1 MIGFLFWPV
10 RKIFSSIARGW
21 EHVPEKATV
30 SLELGK
36 GIRDKVVSS
45 ASLELE
51 KRGPLVEARPKK
63 VSTVIAGVGKYV
75 PEKIITSA
83 SIEERLELERKF
95 SMPKGTIEQITGVRE
110 RRHITGEQYSSDMA
124 LKASQM
130 ALEQAGVSA
139 DELDVIIFAS
149 ASQEIG
155 EPATANIL
163 QDKLEAWNAHVLDAK
178 NACNS
183 FLNALDIMDAFIQTG
198 RCRGGLVAAG
208 EVLSPVINWNI
219 ESPEDLELGFA
230 GFTLGDGGGAMV
242 LKASDDEERGI
253 RGSYFASDGST
264 WELATIMGGGTR
276 FPHDDSRNYF
286 TSDSIRIAR
295 LAMRNIPTAIKTG
308 LQRAG
313 WGVED
318 VKLLVPHQVTQDLI
332 ERISRMCGFP
342 PEKSIITLTK
352 YGNTAAAS
360 IPMALAEAIETGR
373 AHKGDNVLLV
383 GGASGWSAAVI
394 AVVL

>member
-1 MIGFLFWPV
+1 
-10 RKIFSSIARGW
+10 
-21 EHVPEKATV
+21 
-30 SLELGK
+30 
-36 GIRDKVVSS
+36 
-45 ASLELE
+45 
-51 KRGPLVEARPKK
+51 
-63 VSTVIAGVGKYV
+63 
-75 PEKIITSA
+75 
-83 SIEERLELERKF
+83 
-95 SMPKGTIEQITGVRE
+95 
-110 RRHITGEQYSSDMA
+110 
-124 LKASQM
+124 
-130 ALEQAGVSA
+130 
-139 DELDVIIFAS
+139 
-149 ASQEIG
+149 
-155 EPATANIL
+155 
-163 QDKLEAWNAHVLDAK
+163 
-178 NACNS
+178 
-183 FLNALDIMDAFIQTG
+183 MDAFIQTG
-198 RCRGGLVAAG
+198 RCRVGLVAAG
-208 EVLSPVINWNI
+208 EALSPIINWNI
-219 ESPEDLELGFA
+219 ESAEELELGFA
-230 GFTLGDGGGAMV
+230 GLTLGDGGGAMV

-295 LAMRNIPTAIKTG
+295 LAMRNIPPAIKIG

-318 VKLLVPHQVTQDLI
+318 VKLVVPHQVTQELI

-360 IPMALAEAIETGR
+360 IPMALADAIESGR